1 MRRKIGLYIIF
12 LLFCMLCIFSCQ
24 TASREEVETVTTLKS
39 GKKQDVKI
47 YESADMD
54 ISINYGFCGLIQK
67 DESLPVEV
75 TFLAERD
82 WAGVIKI
89 SVPISADKEAS
100 YEQKVNIKKGESTR
114 KISIPSIEN
123 AYYFNICIEDESN
136 NKLVTTKVE
145 TGITRENKLYMG
157 VLSEEEESLS
167 YFDGLK
173 KQKGEDEAKVVQI
186 KLEASEIPDNAEE
199 FSALDYLLINQF
211 SANALSQKQREAI
224 QTWVE
229 QGGVVIIGTGGEST
243 DTLNQLWNVV
253 AKSKN
258 KKKEKVLLSLDWAGA
273 KENIILDHIS
283 VEVKDGVEYDSL
295 LNREL
300 LKKISYGE
308 GFFCI
313 SEIDLADP
321 LIEKYKEKIGQI
333 ILEQTTTKRF
343 YLLMGDKGESVQSLT
358 KALNFSHGD
367 TMPNIFIYIS
377 LFLVYIGLIGPT
389 AYFILKH
396 FDRKAWFF
404 TVILFLSCL
413 FTAFVFGVS
422 SDYKKKKPTAS
433 ILVVVNGEKD
443 DETVYISTQ
452 SLERKEYHLNL
463 PSETKSVEVV
473 PDLDALYNASDLYEF
488 GEKETEY
495 IIEKEKETFTVDF
508 LKRPILEQNI
518 LKLMRE
524 KGKNIGRFQYKLN
537 FNADSIS
544 GRLENQTSYDFS
556 YVLFYYQKRYW
567 IYKDLKKNQTAKIK
581 NGDINLLDLTQNER
595 EYFLSESVYP
605 IETKNEYIEMNDAQ
619 KILGFLYEN
628 ILKEDEEDK
637 ERGYFIGITSE
648 MEDAILKDED
658 LDVKQKLVYIQ
669 PVSKA
674 DVDGNMGME
683 ILDLY
688 LQKVDGELYGGVLY
702 SKSVT
707 ISYQI
712 ENSDEVGGLTRLN
725 DYYDGKIYAYD
736 YKKQKYE
743 RVLKDS
749 QDKITEDE
757 VRNYIDDEG
766 NLQILLKTEV
776 DYTQLPVIA
785 ITERE

>member
-1 MRRKIGLYIIF
+1 MKKIGLYIIF
-12 LLFCMLCIFSCQ
+12 IIFCMLCAFSCQ
-24 TASREEVETVTTLKS
+24 NASKEEVETVSTLKS
-39 GKKQDVKI
+39 GKKQDIKI
-47 YESADMD
+47 YESADME
-54 ISINYGFCGLIQK
+54 ILINYGFCGLVQK
-67 DESLPVEV
+67 DESLPIEV
-75 TFLAERD
+75 KFSTTRD
-82 WAGVIKI
+82 WAGTIKI
-89 SVPISADKEAS
+89 LVPISADKEAS
-100 YEQKVNIKKGESTR
+100 YEQKVNIKKGESTE

-136 NKLVTTKVE
+136 NKLVATKVE
-145 TGITRENKLYMG
+145 TGITEENKLYMG

-173 KQKGEDEAKVVQI
+173 KQKGEDEAKISQI
-186 KLEASEIPDNAEE
+186 KLEASEIPDNAEG

-211 SANALSQKQREAI
+211 SADALSKKQREAI
-224 QTWVE
+224 QNWVE
-229 QGGVVIIGTGGEST
+229 QGGVVIIGTGGEQT
-243 DTLNQLWNVV
+243 DTLDQLWNVV

-295 LNREL
+295 LDREL
-300 LKKISYGE
+300 LKKVSYGE

-313 SEIDLADP
+313 SEIDLADS
-321 LIEKYKEKIGQI
+321 LIEKYKAKIGQI

-343 YLLMGDKGESVQSLT
+343 YLLMRDKGDSVQSLT

-367 TMPNIFIYIS
+367 MMPNIFIYIS
-377 LFLVYIGLIGPT
+377 LFFVYIGLIGPT

-404 TVILFLSCL
+404 TVVLFLACL
-413 FTAFVFGVS
+413 FTVFVFGVS
-422 SDYKKKKPTAS
+422 SDYKRKKPVAS
-433 ILVVVNGEKD
+433 ILVLAEDEKD

-452 SLERKEYHLNL
+452 SLEKKEYCLNL
-463 PSETKSVEVV
+463 PSETKSVEIL
-473 PDLDALYNASDLYEF
+473 PNLDALYNASDLYEY

-495 IIEKEKETFTVDF
+495 IIGKKKEAFTVEF
-508 LKRPILEQNI
+508 LERPILEQNI

-524 KGKNIGRFQYKLN
+524 KEKNTGRFQYKLN
-537 FNADSIS
+537 FDIDSIS

-567 IYKDLKKNQTAKIK
+567 IFKDLKKNQATKIK
-581 NGDINLLDLTQNER
+581 NGDINLLDLTKNER

-605 IETKNEYIEMNDAQ
+605 VETKNEYIEMNDAQ
-619 KILGFLYEN
+619 KIFAFLYES
-628 ILKEDEEDK
+628 ILREDEEDK
-637 ERGYFIGITSE
+637 DRGYFIGITSE

-658 LDVKQKLVYIQ
+658 LDIKQKLVYIQ

-674 DVDGNMGME
+674 DVDGNTGME

-712 ENSDEVGGLTRLN
+712 EDAEKVDGLLRLN
-725 DYYDGKIYAYD
+725 DYYDGRIYAYN
-736 YKKQKYE
+736 YKEQKYE

-749 QDKITEDE
+749 QDKITQDE
-757 VRNYIDDEG
+757 VENYIDDEG

-776 DYTQLPVIA
+776 DYTQLPIIA